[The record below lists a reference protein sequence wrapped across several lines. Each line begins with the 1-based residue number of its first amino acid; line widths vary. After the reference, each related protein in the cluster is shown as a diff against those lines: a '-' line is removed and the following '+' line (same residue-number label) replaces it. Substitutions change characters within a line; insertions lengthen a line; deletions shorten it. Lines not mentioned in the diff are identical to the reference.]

1 MRRLLLLGAV
11 ALAAAL
17 TTGILLQTARST
29 APAVAVGSPP
39 PLALTAADP
48 AARPEPHWTLPAPPP
63 GPRFLIG
70 RVRGSLRT
78 AAGTVPGHTPLGS
91 QTVLLIVRHHGHT
104 GWAMV
109 PGDVRPHLERVDL
122 RDLVLRWT
130 RVAIRIDLADLTM
143 TLRDGTQVL
152 AGWPVAAGRPES
164 PTPTGTF
171 SVTDRVAF
179 TQGGP
184 YGDFAL
190 GLSARQTVGLPAGWS
205 GGDQIAIHGTDHP
218 SSIGSYASLGCIR
231 VGEQALAVLRRT
243 VPLGAPVTI
252 A

>member
-1 MRRLLLLGAV
+1 
-11 ALAAAL
+11 
-17 TTGILLQTARST
+17 
-29 APAVAVGSPP
+29 
-39 PLALTAADP
+39 
-48 AARPEPHWTLPAPPP
+48 
-63 GPRFLIG
+63 
-70 RVRGSLRT
+70 
-78 AAGTVPGHTPLGS
+78 VPGHTPLGS

-104 GWAMV
+104 GWALV
-109 PGDVRPHLERVDL
+109 PGSARPREERVDL

-143 TLRDGTQVL
+143 TLRDGTRVL
-152 AGWPVAAGRPES
+152 ASWPVAAGRPQS

-171 SVTDRVAF
+171 SVTDRVVF

-190 GLSARQTVGLPAGWS
+190 GLSARQTVGLPAGWA
-205 GGDQIAIHGTDHP
+205 GGNQIAIHGTDHP

-231 VGEQALAVLRRT
+231 VGEPALAVLRRT